1 MNTHSGLSSSVFL
14 LVFLGLLTSGSVLAD
29 MLKGRIMYISNK
41 ASTIQVDV
49 KGGEPV
55 VVSFDGSTRYE
66 GVAGVK
72 ELSPQDLV
80 KVEVGPEQR
89 AAVITKVVFGL
100 PPGIE
105 IDIQELLAIL
115 QQQRGPYLLGD
126 ARPAKKFGPSHIP
139 SAISTAVMDADALLK
154 KLPEEKGHLI
164 VFYCGGPTCP
174 FTQKAVKIAT
184 DAGYTNVKGF
194 QQGMPGW
201 KKAKLPLHASRDWLA
216 GNLDPH
222 HVLIDVRSSEVSAAS
237 HLPGAVNLSEQKLG
251 AMREDFIA
259 QRKVARLP
267 GVSDTRAPIILYGD
281 TQADRGVLLAFKELR
296 SWGYSNVAVLE
307 GGMKS
312 WKADGLPLA
321 SGQLAANIHYSKKP
335 VKGAI
340 EPEAFKGLL
349 AEPAVTVFLDVRT
362 DAELIKQGGLKN
374 SRHIPLDQLGARL
387 QELPA
392 DKEIITFCENGIRAE
407 MAYQTLR
414 KNGFKA
420 RFLNETTQF
429 DAAGNISF

>member
-1 MNTHSGLSSSVFL
+1 MNKTTGLSSSVFIL
-14 LVFLGLLTSGSVLAD
+14 LFMSLVATGPVMGE

-49 KGGEPV
+49 KGSDPV
-55 VVSFDGSTRYE
+55 VVSFDASTRYE
-66 GVAGVK
+66 GVSGIK
-72 ELSPQDLV
+72 ELSPQDLI
-80 KVEVGPEQR
+80 KVEVSPELR
-89 AAVITKVVFGL
+89 ATIITKVVFGL
-100 PPGIE
+100 PPGVE
-105 IDIQELLAIL
+105 IDIREMLAIL

-139 SAISTAVMDADALLK
+139 SAVSTAVSDADGLLK
-154 KLPEEKGHLI
+154 KLPQDKGQLV

-222 HVLIDVRSSEVSAAS
+222 HVVIDVRNPAVSAKS
-237 HLPGAVNLSEQKLG
+237 HLPGAVNLTDAKLS
-251 AMREDFIA
+251 AMRESFIA
-259 QRKVARLP
+259 QQKVARLP

-281 TQADRGVLLAFKELR
+281 TQADRGVLLAYKELR

-312 WKADGLPLA
+312 WQADGLPLD
-321 SGQLAANIHYSKKP
+321 SGQLAASIRYSKKP

-340 EPEAFKGLL
+340 EPQVFKDLL
-349 AEPAVTVFLDVRT
+349 AEPAAIVFLDVRT
-362 DAELIKQGGLKN
+362 DAELIKQGALKGA
-374 SRHIPLDQLGARL
+374 RHIPLDQLGARIK
-387 QELPA
+387 ELPA
-392 DKEIITFCENGIRAE
+392 DKEIISFCENGIRAE

-420 RFLNETTQF
+420 RFLNETTHF